1 MDCKQSGGSDML
13 TDNELLPGMDDTRP
27 KQKGF
32 RHMVKQTSVRELEV
46 MAVRLRDA
54 GDEKGAEYLER
65 QAVALLDKKIC
76 RRVLTQ
82 SRQSK
87 AGIDG
92 KEIPLIESLA

>member
-1 MDCKQSGGSDML
+1 ML
-13 TDNELLPGMDDTRP
+13 TDNERLPGMDDRSSRP
-27 KQKGF
+27 RGF
-32 RHMVKQTSVRELEV
+32 RHRVKQASVRELEV

-82 SRQSK
+82 SRQLK

-92 KEIPLIESLA
+92 REIPLIESLA